1 MKYDIKYAAREYESQ
16 GQKKTYWTTHG
27 TVWAENGKM
36 KIKLDS
42 VPTPFD
48 GWFQCFEQKTDA
60 PVSFSAP
67 PVARPKR
74 VDSGFD
80 DMPDDIPFN

>member
-1 MKYDIKYAAREYESQ
+1 MKYDIKYAAREYEMQ

-48 GWFQCFEQKTDA
+48 GWFQCFEQRPDA
-60 PVSFSAP
+60 PASFSAP
-67 PVARPKR
+67 PRPAKAS
-74 VDSGFD
+74 SGFD

>member
-60 PVSFSAP
+60 PASFSAP
-67 PVARPKR
+67 PAARPVKAS
-74 VDSGFD
+74 SGFD
-80 DMPDDIPFN
+80 DMPDDIPF

>member
-27 TVWAENGKM
+27 TVWVENGKM

-42 VPTPFD
+42 IPAPFD
-48 GWFQCFEQKTDA
+48 GWFQCFEQRTDA
-60 PVSFSAP
+60 PASFSAP
-67 PVARPKR
+67 PVARPVKAS
-74 VDSGFD
+74 SGFD
-80 DMPDDIPFN
+80 DMPDDIPF